1 MLTTDGKLCKIRLI
15 KSMKETVFMRHYE
28 SHPLAIQIRSRLS
41 GTRAEPFCICAAD
54 EVTSTNTILKEY
66 AATAVT
72 AGRPIPPT
80 VLLARKQTGGRG
92 RLGRSFHSPNGT
104 GLYMSILLAPTLPP
118 AESLCLTTAAAAAC
132 AESAD
137 AIRQAAGFP
146 TYNKIGIKWV
156 NDLYLDGK
164 KVCGI
169 LAEAALTPAMDALS
183 WAVIG
188 IGINLLP
195 PMNGFPDDLSRVAGT
210 LFPADHPIV
219 TDVVLSELCADIVCR
234 LVSYLE
240 PGKKTDVL
248 AVYRQRSVLDGREV
262 LVRPAGS
269 LGGDEIPATVCGID
283 DQFGLIVRYEDGLQA
298 VLSSGEVVMCEDGG
312 ISAAQTSRAS
322 VHLS

>member
-1 MLTTDGKLCKIRLI
+1 M
-15 KSMKETVFMRHYE
+15 
-28 SHPLAIQIRSRLS
+28 
-41 GTRAEPFCICAAD
+41 
-54 EVTSTNTILKEY
+54 
-66 AATAVT
+66 
-72 AGRPIPPT
+72 
-80 VLLARKQTGGRG
+80 
-92 RLGRSFHSPNGT
+92 
-104 GLYMSILLAPTLPP
+104 
-118 AESLCLTTAAAAAC
+118 
-132 AESAD
+132 
-137 AIRQAAGFP
+137 
-146 TYNKIGIKWV
+146 
-156 NDLYLDGK
+156 
-164 KVCGI
+164 
-169 LAEAALTPAMDALS
+169 AEAALTPTMNALS

-195 PMNGFPDDLSRVAGT
+195 PTDGFPDNLSRIAGT

-248 AVYRQRSVLDGREV
+248 AVYRQRSVLDGRAV

-283 DQFGLIVRYEDGLQA
+283 DQFGLIVRYEDGQKA

-312 ISAAQTSRAS
+312 IAAAQTSRAS

>member
-1 MLTTDGKLCKIRLI
+1 
-15 KSMKETVFMRHYE
+15 MRHYE
-28 SHPLAIQIRSRLS
+28 SHPLALRVRSSLP
-41 GTRAEPFCICAAD
+41 GTLAEQFCICAAD
-54 EVTSTNTILKEY
+54 EITSTNTVLKEY
-66 AATAVT
+66 AAAAVT
-72 AGRPIPPT
+72 DGRPITPT

-92 RLGRSFHSPNGT
+92 RLGRSFHSPDGT
-104 GLYMSILLAPTLPP
+104 GLYMSILLVPTLPP
-118 AESLCLTTAAAAAC
+118 TESLCLTTAAAAAC

-137 AIRQAAGFP
+137 AIRHTAGVP
-146 TYNKIGIKWV
+146 LKNKIGIKWV
-156 NDLYLDGK
+156 NDLYLDEK

-169 LAEAALTPAMDALS
+169 LAEAALTPTMDALS

-195 PMNGFPDDLSRVAGT
+195 PINGFPDDLSQVAGT
-210 LFPADHPIV
+210 LFPANSPID
-219 TDVVLSELCADIVCR
+219 TDAVLANLCADIVCR
-234 LVSYLE
+234 LMTYLDSD
-240 PGKKTDVL
+240 KKSDIL
-248 AVYRQRSVLDGREV
+248 AVYRQRSILDGRAV

-283 DQFGLIVRYEDGLQA
+283 DNFGLIVRYEDGLQA

>member
-54 EVTSTNTILKEY
+54 EVTSTNTVLKEY

-92 RLGRSFHSPNGT
+92 RLGRSFHSPDGT
-104 GLYMSILLAPTLPP
+104 SLYMSVLLAPTLPP
-118 AESLCLTTAAAAAC
+118 AESLCLTNAAAAAC

-137 AIRQAAGFP
+137 AIRQAAGIP
-146 TYNKIGIKWV
+146 LKNKIGIKWV

-195 PMNGFPDDLSRVAGT
+195 PTDGFPDDLSDRKST
-210 LFPADHPIV
+210 
-219 TDVVLSELCADIVCR
+219 R
-234 LVSYLE
+234 LN
-240 PGKKTDVL
+240 
-248 AVYRQRSVLDGREV
+248 
-262 LVRPAGS
+262 
-269 LGGDEIPATVCGID
+269 
-283 DQFGLIVRYEDGLQA
+283 
-298 VLSSGEVVMCEDGG
+298 SSH
-312 ISAAQTSRAS
+312 T
-322 VHLS
+322 